1 MDNFNK
7 PSQQDDNRNVNPT
20 EAPNVNDEFVIGSG
34 FVIDDG
40 GIEKKEE
47 PQKTKSKKNKR
58 GVVRTIIWAACILL
72 VSATLAIGGIFCVID
87 YMGLGGSKKITVTIE
102 ENESLDAIANELKEK
117 GAIRFPF
124 LFKFY
129 ADTKGYYE
137 LFTKGAH
144 TFNTDVGYSGIIAE
158 FTTVEGYS
166 METVT
171 VTIPEMATI
180 DDIAKLLEEKK
191 VCSRAEFIN
200 EVEHGDFKYSFIKDI
215 PEMKVHYRLE
225 GYLFPDTY
233 EFYVWESQEGA
244 HFAIDKMLQNFE
256 AKFNDEYKARAQEL
270 GYNIHDITTMASIIE
285 LECSGYY
292 DEMPKVSAV
301 FYNRLKHW
309 GDQPKMLG
317 SSPTAEYP
325 YGSGNF
331 DTNKI
336 EGLPP
341 GPLCAPSV
349 AAIDAALFPDKK
361 MEKVYFY
368 FVTDTDF
375 KFYYTKTLDEH
386 NQTIYSLQ
394 LQGKWGED

>member
-1 MDNFNK
+1 MDN
-7 PSQQDDNRNVNPT
+7 NPLNNGV
-20 EAPNVNDEFVIGSG
+20 ENANEPANNSVADEFVIGSG
-34 FVIDDG
+34 FVID
-40 GIEKKEE
+40 ESVLNEPE
-47 PQKTKSKKNKR
+47 PQPVKKKKRKKR
-58 GVVRTIIWAACILL
+58 GVIRTLIWAISILI
-72 VSATLAIGGIFCVID
+72 VSASLAVGSIFFVID
-87 YMGLGGSKKITVTIE
+87 YMGLGGSKKITVSIE
-102 ENESLDAIANELKEK
+102 ENESLDSIAAELKEK

-129 ADTKGYYE
+129 ANAKGYYE
-137 LFTKGAH
+137 MFTPGAH
-144 TFNTDVGYSGIIAE
+144 TFETDAGYSGIVHE
-158 FTTVEGYS
+158 FTMVEGYTI
-166 METVT
+166 ETVK

-191 VCSRAEFIN
+191 VCSSAEFIN
-200 EVEHGDFKYSFIKDI
+200 EVEKGDFKFSFLKDI
-215 PEMKVHYRLE
+215 PEKKVHYRLE

-244 HFAIDKMLQNFE
+244 HFAIQKMLENYDL
-256 AKFNDEYKARAQEL
+256 KFNSKYREKATEM
-270 GYNIHDITTMASIIE
+270 GYTMHEITTMASIIE

-301 FYNRLKHW
+301 FYNRLLNW

-325 YGSGNF
+325 YGSGNY

-349 AAIDAALFPDKK
+349 KSIEAALYPSKK
-361 MEKVYFY
+361 MEKVYYY

-375 KFYYTKTLDEH
+375 NFYYTKNLDEH
-386 NQTIYSLQ
+386 NSTIYSLRM
-394 LQGKWGED
+394 QGKWGED

>member
-7 PSQQDDNRNVNPT
+7 ST
-20 EAPNVNDEFVIGSG
+20 EQTENQNINSVETSSINDEFVIGSG
-34 FVIDDG
+34 FVIDDS
-40 GIEKKEE
+40 ITEPPKADIKPKQKK
-47 PQKTKSKKNKR
+47 SKR
-58 GVVRTIIWAACILL
+58 GVVRTIIWALCILF
-72 VSATLAIGGIFCVID
+72 VSAGLAVGGIFCVID
-87 YMGLGGSKKITVTIE
+87 YMGLGGSKKITVAIE

-171 VTIPEMATI
+171 VTIPEMATV
-180 DDIAKLLEEKK
+180 DDIATLLEEKK
-191 VCSRAEFIN
+191 ICSRAEFIN
-200 EVEHGDFKYSFIKDI
+200 EVEHGDFKYSFIKGI
-215 PEMKVHYRLE
+215 PEKQVHYRLE

-256 AKFNDEYKARAQEL
+256 LKFNDEYKAKAQKL
-270 GYNIHDITTMASIIE
+270 GYTVHEITTMASIIE

-325 YGSGNF
+325 YGSGNY

-341 GPLCAPSV
+341 GPLCAPSL
-349 AAIDAALFPDKK
+349 AAIDAAIMPNAK
-361 MEKVYFY
+361 MDKVYFY

-375 KFYYTKTLDEH
+375 NFYYTKNLDEH

-394 LQGKWGED
+394 MQGKWGED